1 VKKSQLSDKQLE
13 EILGRMPKI
22 KDHRDPRDIYQNIAQ
37 RVEKRRT
44 HAWLIPS
51 LAAAAVLFLAFILF
65 PGMTDWNQST
75 SGSYDK
81 SSSDSKTANEMDT
94 ASMEKGELES
104 APKEA
109 NKMMM
114 DRSDILNNQDKKSEA
129 FMEANPYAG
138 LSALYEAES
147 VEGISQEIT
156 YAIPDQN
163 AQVLVPVTVTVPVVD
178 QPWID
183 SFTET
188 MAKLEEDEW
197 GLTDFYPINA
207 KWAYNEA
214 SKTLNMDVEEDHQYS
229 DGSVL
234 NTMLLEAMAQNLAGQ
249 EVEKLTFS
257 TNGKKGIDLGN
268 YGILFEQKIP
278 VAAKEGRAFMQLSL
292 KEAERPYLVPTIERF
307 DTFEQAIGQMR
318 FNSAE
323 LNLKASLPENFK
335 PERIDFEKDK
345 AVIKL
350 NLLNQPALTEDFLF
364 AIEAILLTAK
374 DFGYKAVQIENS
386 GTAQLGPFNLNEP
399 IPVPKAPN
407 KKNIK

>member
-1 VKKSQLSDKQLE
+1 MKKSQLSDKQLE
-13 EILGRMPKI
+13 EILGQMPKI
-22 KDHRDPRDIYQNIAQ
+22 KDHRDPRDIYQNIAH

-44 HAWLIPS
+44 HAWLIPG

-65 PGMTDWNQST
+65 PGMMDWNQST
-75 SGSYDK
+75 SESYDK

-94 ASMEKGELES
+94 ASMEKGALES
-104 APKEA
+104 APNEA

-129 FMEANPYAG
+129 FKEANPYAG

-147 VEGISQEIT
+147 ADGNSQELT

-207 KWAYNEA
+207 NWAYDRA

-234 NTMLLEAMAQNLAGQ
+234 NTMLLEAMAQNLVGQ

-257 TNGKKGIDLGN
+257 TNGNKGIDLGN

-278 VAAKEGRAFMQLSL
+278 VAVKEGRAYMLL
-292 KEAERPYLVPTIERF
+292 YPKGAERPYLVPTKKSY
-307 DTFEQAIGQMR
+307 DTFEQALEQMR
-318 FNSAE
+318 INSAE
-323 LNLKASLPENFK
+323 LNLMASLPENFK

-345 AVIKL
+345 SVIKL
-350 NLLNQPALTEDFLF
+350 ILINQTALTEDFLY
-364 AIEAILLTAK
+364 ALEAILLTAK
-374 DFGYKAVQIENS
+374 DFGYKAVQFENS
-386 GTAQLGPFNLNEP
+386 STAQLGPFNLNEP